1 MELLIEFLVDLIL
14 EGSLEISED
23 EKNHVGGLYK
33 LLEILSPTD
42 FKAYEHGYEET
53 LENYK

>member
-1 MELLIEFLVDLIL
+1 MESTDNTKIINVLK
-14 EGSLEISED
+14 EITED